1 MNPLTWQNP
10 EQLFVA
16 QVLKK
21 IFYNSVAELRVKK
34 LGEIKKLEKD
44 KEIGKRKGRNR

>member
-1 MNPLTWQNP
+1 MKRKAGRNVKQ
-10 EQLFVA
+10 EE
-16 QVLKK
+16 KEK
-21 IFYNSVAELRVKK
+21 VKK